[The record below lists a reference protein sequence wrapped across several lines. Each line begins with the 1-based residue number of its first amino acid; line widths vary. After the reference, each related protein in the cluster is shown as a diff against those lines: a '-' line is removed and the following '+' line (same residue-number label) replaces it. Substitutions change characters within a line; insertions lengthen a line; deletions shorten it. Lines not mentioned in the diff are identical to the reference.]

1 MKTREGEKSEGGGDD
16 KTMLNECLRVQGWI
30 QAPDCAE
37 VADVRVEVEVDD
49 VMEGGVVFVGGREG
63 GEEL

>member
-1 MKTREGEKSEGGGDD
+1 MPSSPGR
-16 KTMLNECLRVQGWI
+16 I

-63 GEEL
+63 GGEL